1 MEEINHPLIGDGY
14 CHDEANNASY
24 TYDGQSPFYI
34 GIFVQDPVAQW
45 DYERLESNFQSFR
58 EFESRRE
65 CKNLF
70 IRYSQINFCL
80 DTKIYFASSAL
91 ASTVIRLFGRGT
103 SFQFRAFSALVV
115 LNYSYCCPDCGVR
128 IELACLF

>member
-1 MEEINHPLIGDGY
+1 MKLAKND
-14 CHDEANNASY
+14 NNIV
-24 TYDGQSPFYI
+24 GFLVKVIKP
-34 GIFVQDPVAQW
+34 
-45 DYERLESNFQSFR
+45 
-58 EFESRRE
+58 EFSEFKSWSE
-65 CKNLF
+65 LKNLF

-91 ASTVIRLFGRGT
+91 ASTIIRLFGRGT